1 MVFDRVLDLSDLT
14 GPFMQ
19 TDLLALQVGK
29 EVIAHTDR
37 ISVPGFT
44 GEGYIL
50 FDPVTGDGAYKITG
64 GSNGAFL
71 TGVISA
77 PALFIS
83 LMTAVIAAGGVILG
97 IAGYWA
103 LLIVAIIAVIV
114 WTYVILEMSVSPAAS
129 CFAAGSAVG
138 NLLFGFLLT
147 LSTAIKNLLGISDLI
162 QAAPQLATT
171 CGSE

>member
-1 MVFDRVLDLSDLT
+1 MFDPLT
-14 GPFMQ
+14 GN
-19 TDLLALQVGK
+19 
-29 EVIAHTDR
+29 
-37 ISVPGFT
+37 
-44 GEGYIL
+44 
-50 FDPVTGDGAYKITG
+50 GAYKIAG
-64 GSNGAFL
+64 GSNGGF
-71 TGVISA
+71 VIGLLSA

-97 IAGYWA
+97 LAGFWA
-103 LLIVAIIAVIV
+103 LLIVAIIAAIV
-114 WTYVILEMSVSPAAS
+114 WTYVILQMSVSPAAS

-147 LSTAIKNLLGISDLI
+147 LTTAIKNLLGINDLI